1 MQNHK
6 SAKLFDASFPFYA
19 MLRKARHDSRFAI
32 RRFLL
37 HKRNGYDVDMATYGF
52 FLETEGIEGAD
63 FSAVEEGNPGC
74 GGTQFATIALAHEL
88 QKAGNSVTLY
98 LTASINYSSNVDL
111 KIVKDFASAV
121 EHATLNEV
129 VLVFTAPKELSPE
142 MSKALDAPGLRAVAW
157 MHIDPLPKALQDLS
171 SFESIGAFVTLGDR
185 QLIRYLNSPIS
196 KKLIRI
202 RNGQYISARACQQ
215 NSEMMITYIGAL
227 VPQKGFHFLAEAW
240 PMVVTRYPH
249 AILNVIGS
257 GNLHNYKLNS
267 LGKAVAQDDYF
278 SQILSLLGDCADSV
292 RFHGRVSAKE
302 KEQIVV
308 RTLIGVVNP
317 TGNTENCPAS
327 ALDFQAA
334 GVPVIAGKKRGNM
347 DVIRD
352 RRTGWLISV
361 SPRSLGK
368 KMVKVLGKD
377 ARDINSMSERC
388 IDFVKSEF
396 NFSQVVDEW
405 EKLES
410 DLKVSD
416 KVLKVKIPHPKNFI
430 ELVRITLYLIRSLK
444 RFLPKKF

>member
-1 MQNHK
+1 
-6 SAKLFDASFPFYA
+6 
-19 MLRKARHDSRFAI
+19 MLRQTRHGLEFAT
-32 RRFLL
+32 RRCLL
-37 HKRNGYDVDMATYGF
+37 HKRIGYDVDMATYGF
-52 FLETEGIEGAD
+52 YLETEGIEGAD
-63 FSAVEEGNPGC
+63 FSTVEEGNPGC

-98 LTASINYSSNVDL
+98 LTASINYSSNLDL
-111 KIVKDFASAV
+111 KIVKDFVRAV
-121 EHATLNEV
+121 EHAILNNV
-129 VLVFTAPKELSPE
+129 FLVFTAPRELSPE
-142 MSKALDAPGLRAVAW
+142 MTKALDVPGLKAIAW
-157 MHIDPLPKALQDLS
+157 MHIDPLPKTLQDLS
-171 SFESIGAFVTLGDR
+171 SFESIRAFVTLGER

-202 RNGQYISARACQQ
+202 RNGQYISSRACRQ
-215 NSEMMITYIGAL
+215 NPEMIITYIGAL

-240 PMVVTRYPH
+240 PMVVSRYPH

-267 LGKAVAQDDYF
+267 LGKAVAQDEYF

-302 KEQIVV
+302 KEQIVA

-334 GVPVIAGKKRGNM
+334 GVPVLAGKKRGNI
-347 DVIRD
+347 DVIQD

-368 KMVKVLGKD
+368 KMVKILGKD
-377 ARDINSMSERC
+377 AKYLDSMSEHC

-396 NFSQVVDEW
+396 NFSQIVDEW

-410 DLKVSD
+410 DLKASD
-416 KVLKVKIPHPKNFI
+416 TVLKVKIPHPKNFI
-430 ELVRITLYLIRSLK
+430 ELVRITLYLIRSLN

>member
-1 MQNHK
+1 
-6 SAKLFDASFPFYA
+6 
-19 MLRKARHDSRFAI
+19 
-32 RRFLL
+32 
-37 HKRNGYDVDMATYGF
+37 
-52 FLETEGIEGAD
+52 
-63 FSAVEEGNPGC
+63 
-74 GGTQFATIALAHEL
+74 
-88 QKAGNSVTLY
+88 
-98 LTASINYSSNVDL
+98 
-111 KIVKDFASAV
+111 VKDFVRAV
-121 EHATLNEV
+121 EHAILNNV
-129 VLVFTAPKELSPE
+129 FLVFTAPRELSPE
-142 MSKALDAPGLRAVAW
+142 MTKALDVPGLKAIAW
-157 MHIDPLPKALQDLS
+157 MHIDPLPKTLQDLS
-171 SFESIGAFVTLGDR
+171 SFESIRAFVTLGER

-202 RNGQYISARACQQ
+202 RNGQYISSRACRQ
-215 NSEMMITYIGAL
+215 NPEMIITYIGAL

-240 PMVVTRYPH
+240 PMVVSRYPH

-267 LGKAVAQDDYF
+267 LGKAVAQDEYF

-302 KEQIVV
+302 KEQIVA

-334 GVPVIAGKKRGNM
+334 GVPVLAGKKRGNI
-347 DVIRD
+347 DVIQD

-368 KMVKVLGKD
+368 KMVKILGKD
-377 ARDINSMSERC
+377 AKYLDSMSEHC

-396 NFSQVVDEW
+396 NFSQIVDEW

-410 DLKVSD
+410 DLKASD
-416 KVLKVKIPHPKNFI
+416 TVLKVKIPHPKNFI
-430 ELVRITLYLIRSLK
+430 ELVRITLYLIRSLNG
-444 RFLPKKF
+444 FLPKKF